1 MANNEW
7 EELLDEEYEALG
19 DAEGEPDSFDDEI
32 ATGGVAAPNAPARA
46 FRTGRHPAGP
56 SSNPAEYFAQEREEE
71 PASAAERLAKL
82 VETMPGQTKTLT
94 RILDLCRI
102 RQPTGDVLTAVA
114 EWQRRN
120 FSVYEPAML
129 CSLLEKAGGLE
140 HVDEDG
146 SPYVRERANDAQA
159 TPADGMEAAGAAE
172 DVGAPTSE
180 DAPGALPDDAEAD
193 FDVTCAQPATSR
205 PSFWVATPAGLDLV
219 AEHDPRAHVAQM
231 LDDEAFY
238 LPVYREL
245 LERLADGPMT
255 KKEMDVIVRANPI
268 TESPRRLGGYFVDR
282 LERIEAIEWT
292 GAWSITDIGREL
304 LENEALY
311 Q

>member
-1 MANNEW
+1 MANDEW

-19 DAEGEPDSFDDEI
+19 DAGEEPNSFDEE
-32 ATGGVAAPNAPARA
+32 AAETGAHPA
-46 FRTGRHPAGP
+46 GRHPAGP

-94 RILDLCRI
+94 RILDFCRE
-102 RQPTGDVLTAVA
+102 RRLTDDVLAAVS
-114 EWQRRN
+114 EWQRLN
-120 FSVYEPAML
+120 FSVYEPAVL

-140 HVDEDG
+140 HVNEDG
-146 SPYVRERANDAQA
+146 TPYMQDEGVAEDAPCPARPAADASGSPDAC
-159 TPADGMEAAGAAE
+159 ADGVAPDAEAAPDTYDDTAAE
-172 DVGAPTSE
+172 D
-180 DAPGALPDDAEAD
+180 DD
-193 FDVTCAQPATSR
+193 FDTACAEPSARR
-205 PSFWVATPAGLDLV
+205 PSYWAATPAGLELV

-231 LDDEAFY
+231 LADEAFY

-245 LERLADGPMT
+245 LEKLADGPLT
-255 KKEMDVIVRANPI
+255 KKEIDVIVRANPI

-292 GAWSITDIGREL
+292 GAWAITDIGREL
-304 LENEALY
+304 LDNEALY